1 MLNTAADVYARSEL
15 AAPQRFTVMETDDG
29 YAVWDDIQDG
39 IHVEPD
45 GVSEEFTSEWEA
57 ETYRQQ
63 LIEKVQEREAK
74 DWLYVEQSKQNLQ
87 QDIPFPDVESE
98 EVQESA
104 HAETDPLVLE
114 MQEHASELS
123 RESGYAPDE
132 RFVVTMTGENFP
144 DSKDAFAIWD
154 YVKEEYYGYSDGK
167 VQTFADYVSASE
179 ALQEIRGRNMEA
191 EKEPATVQ
199 PEPAAPVQSDY
210 RVGDTLYLDGKA
222 FTIEKVGLFDV
233 ELRDPDSV
241 YPIFRSES
249 KENLAR
255 LLGHEENVHLHN
267 LVVDLNPGKEEAF
280 RAAHEAKHAENYRIN
295 SFHLGEG
302 NPKQKFRANMDAI
315 YTLKAL
321 ENQHRDATPEEQ
333 ETLANYVGWGGLADA
348 FDSEKT
354 AWAGEYKELKA
365 ALTEEEYAAARAST
379 LNAHYTSPTVIRA
392 IYEALDGMGFEKGN
406 ILEPS
411 MGVGNFFGM
420 LPDSMLGSRLY
431 GVELDS
437 ITGRIAQKLYPQA
450 EIKVAGFE
458 TTDRRDFYDL
468 AVGNVPFGNYRVS
481 DKPYDK
487 LGFSIHNYFFAKAL
501 DQVRPGGIVAFVTS
515 RYTMDSKN
523 PDARKYL
530 AQRAELLGAI
540 RLPNNAFRANA
551 GTDVVSDIIFLQKRD
566 HPIDIEPDWVH
577 LGLTS
582 EGITLNSY
590 FVDHPEMVLGEIT
603 TESTQYG
610 KEECTVI
617 PIPDEDLGDQL
628 HEAVQHIGGHYEAQ
642 ELAPEEELSLQGET
656 IPADP
661 NVKNFSY
668 AVVDGDVY
676 FRENSIMRKADLSAT
691 ATGRIKGHGG
701 ASYHCAGTDR
711 LSAERLSGGR
721 DCPETAGTECS
732 L

>member
-1 MLNTAADVYARSEL
+1 MKKSGFSMWSFGTRIPCIRSSARK
-15 AAPQRFTVMETDDG
+15 AKKI
-29 YAVWDDIQDG
+29 WQD
-39 IHVEPD
+39 
-45 GVSEEFTSEWEA
+45 F
-57 ETYRQQ
+57 
-63 LIEKVQEREAK
+63 
-74 DWLYVEQSKQNLQ
+74 
-87 QDIPFPDVESE
+87 
-98 EVQESA
+98 
-104 HAETDPLVLE
+104 
-114 MQEHASELS
+114 
-123 RESGYAPDE
+123 
-132 RFVVTMTGENFP
+132 
-144 DSKDAFAIWD
+144 
-154 YVKEEYYGYSDGK
+154 
-167 VQTFADYVSASE
+167 
-179 ALQEIRGRNMEA
+179 
-191 EKEPATVQ
+191 
-199 PEPAAPVQSDY
+199 
-210 RVGDTLYLDGKA
+210 
-222 FTIEKVGLFDV
+222 
-233 ELRDPDSV
+233 
-241 YPIFRSES
+241 
-249 KENLAR
+249 
-255 LLGHEENVHLHN
+255 LGHEENVHLHN

-280 RAAHEAKHAENYRIN
+280 RAGHEAKHAENYRIN

-302 NPKQKFRANMDAI
+302 SPKQKFRANMDAI
-315 YTLKAL
+315 YTLKTL
-321 ENQHRDATPEEQ
+321 ENQNRDATPEEQ

-348 FDSEKT
+348 FDAEKT
-354 AWAGEYKELKA
+354 AWTGEYKELKA

-458 TTDRRDFYDL
+458 TTDHRDFYDL

-582 EGITLNSY
+582 EGLPS
-590 FVDHPEMVLGEIT
+590 
-603 TESTQYG
+603 
-610 KEECTVI
+610 
-617 PIPDEDLGDQL
+617 
-628 HEAVQHIGGHYEAQ
+628 
-642 ELAPEEELSLQGET
+642 
-656 IPADP
+656 
-661 NVKNFSY
+661 
-668 AVVDGDVY
+668 
-676 FRENSIMRKADLSAT
+676 T
-691 ATGRIKGHGG
+691 ATLLTTRKWCWVRLQRKVPSTARKNVRSFRFQMRIWET
-701 ASYHCAGTDR
+701 SCMRWCST
-711 LSAERLSGGR
+711 SAVIMKHRSWHR
-721 DCPETAGTECS
+721 RKSCPCRAKLFRQTQM
-732 L
+732 

>member
-1 MLNTAADVYARSEL
+1 MPLLMCCTAAIRRWPTKWVPGKTFEM
-15 AAPQRFTVMETDDG
+15 AASAM
-29 YAVWDDIQDG
+29 
-39 IHVEPD
+39 
-45 GVSEEFTSEWEA
+45 
-57 ETYRQQ
+57 
-63 LIEKVQEREAK
+63 EAK
-74 DWLYVEQSKQNLQ
+74 RLGLCQKS
-87 QDIPFPDVESE
+87 
-98 EVQESA
+98 
-104 HAETDPLVLE
+104 
-114 MQEHASELS
+114 M
-123 RESGYAPDE
+123 
-132 RFVVTMTGENFP
+132 FVVPN
-144 DSKDAFAIWD
+144 
-154 YVKEEYYGYSDGK
+154 
-167 VQTFADYVSASE
+167 
-179 ALQEIRGRNMEA
+179 
-191 EKEPATVQ
+191 
-199 PEPAAPVQSDY
+199 
-210 RVGDTLYLDGKA
+210 
-222 FTIEKVGLFDV
+222 
-233 ELRDPDSV
+233 
-241 YPIFRSES
+241 
-249 KENLAR
+249 
-255 LLGHEENVHLHN
+255 
-267 LVVDLNPGKEEAF
+267 
-280 RAAHEAKHAENYRIN
+280 
-295 SFHLGEG
+295 
-302 NPKQKFRANMDAI
+302 
-315 YTLKAL
+315 
-321 ENQHRDATPEEQ
+321 HR
-333 ETLANYVGWGGLADA
+333 
-348 FDSEKT
+348 
-354 AWAGEYKELKA
+354 
-365 ALTEEEYAAARAST
+365 
-379 LNAHYTSPTVIRA
+379 
-392 IYEALDGMGFEKGN
+392 
-406 ILEPS
+406 

-590 FVDHPEMVLGEIT
+590 FVDHPEMVLGEII

-617 PIPDEDLGDQL
+617 PIPDADLGDQL

-691 ATGRIKGHGG
+691 ATGRIKGMVELRTIVQELIDYQLNDYAEDAIAQKQRELNVAYDRFADQYGLINSR
-701 ASYHCAGTDR
+701 ANAQAFSEDSSYY
-711 LSAERLSGGR
+711 LL
-721 DCPETAGTECS
+721 CS
-732 L
+732 LENVDENGRLESKADMFTKRTIRPERAVTSVDTPAEALCPLATTVLAISPMISSVFLSTTISLPRHWIRFVPVVSWPLLPAAIRWIPRIRTRESIWHSGQNCWEPFDFLTTHSVPMPVQM

>member
-1 MLNTAADVYARSEL
+1 
-15 AAPQRFTVMETDDG
+15 
-29 YAVWDDIQDG
+29 
-39 IHVEPD
+39 
-45 GVSEEFTSEWEA
+45 
-57 ETYRQQ
+57 
-63 LIEKVQEREAK
+63 
-74 DWLYVEQSKQNLQ
+74 
-87 QDIPFPDVESE
+87 
-98 EVQESA
+98 
-104 HAETDPLVLE
+104 
-114 MQEHASELS
+114 
-123 RESGYAPDE
+123 
-132 RFVVTMTGENFP
+132 
-144 DSKDAFAIWD
+144 
-154 YVKEEYYGYSDGK
+154 
-167 VQTFADYVSASE
+167 
-179 ALQEIRGRNMEA
+179 
-191 EKEPATVQ
+191 
-199 PEPAAPVQSDY
+199 
-210 RVGDTLYLDGKA
+210 
-222 FTIEKVGLFDV
+222 
-233 ELRDPDSV
+233 
-241 YPIFRSES
+241 
-249 KENLAR
+249 
-255 LLGHEENVHLHN
+255 
-267 LVVDLNPGKEEAF
+267 
-280 RAAHEAKHAENYRIN
+280 
-295 SFHLGEG
+295 
-302 NPKQKFRANMDAI
+302 
-315 YTLKAL
+315 
-321 ENQHRDATPEEQ
+321 
-333 ETLANYVGWGGLADA
+333 
-348 FDSEKT
+348 
-354 AWAGEYKELKA
+354 
-365 ALTEEEYAAARAST
+365 
-379 LNAHYTSPTVIRA
+379 
-392 IYEALDGMGFEKGN
+392 
-406 ILEPS
+406 
-411 MGVGNFFGM
+411 
-420 LPDSMLGSRLY
+420 MLGSRLY

-691 ATGRIKGHGG
+691 ATGRIKGMVELRTIVQELIDYQLNDYPEDAIAQKQRELNVAYDRFADQYGLINSR
-701 ASYHCAGTDR
+701 ANAQAFSEDSSYY
-711 LSAERLSGGR
+711 LL
-721 DCPETAGTECS
+721 CS
-732 L
+732 LENVDENGRLESTFRNGKSLRNIFQFLIDITYINHFA